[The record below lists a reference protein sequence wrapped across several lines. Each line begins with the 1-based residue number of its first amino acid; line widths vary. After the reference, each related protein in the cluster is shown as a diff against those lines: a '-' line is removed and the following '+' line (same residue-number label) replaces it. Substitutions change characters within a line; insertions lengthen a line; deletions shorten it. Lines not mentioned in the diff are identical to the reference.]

1 VPASA
6 DNFASL
12 VRGLRRDAGRTQEE
26 LAEQAGISA
35 RAISDLE
42 RGVTRA
48 YSPDTNTCKAGVLD
62 ADNSITLFG
71 GPVCLDYASRSST
84 DNFRKETRLS
94 TQSSNPYLQF
104 AGSFIGD
111 YTGVVVDGPG
121 AAWAAAMDDRGNPG
135 VTSPNRDQV
144 VFRAF

>member
-1 VPASA
+1 MAVDPSNGSIAITWADDQANNSCGGSGSFSGTTSNQVKLVTSSNGSSFSSVRTITTGSA
-6 DNFASL
+6 DKVFPAVGAN
-12 VRGLRRDAGRTQEE
+12 DGR
-26 LAEQAGISA
+26 IV
-35 RAISDLE
+35 
-42 RGVTRA
+42 VTYYARA
-48 YSPDTNTCKAGVLD
+48 YSPDANTCKAGVLN

-111 YTGVVVDGPG
+111 YT
-121 AAWAAAMDDRGNPG
+121 AW
-135 VTSPNRDQV
+135 
-144 VFRAF
+144 